1 MPILTWKKLKTTIS
15 FSLKCKSL
23 VECISVY
30 WVCAVPGMPEE
41 EVGSPETGVA
51 GGWVLVI
58 KPMYSA
64 REARV
69 LDYWASLQ
77 PKLHALYEDVIWYI
91 VSRSTDTDFFFCFI
105 LNSISGIVLKVVSS
119 LPDGLDVS
127 LSSCPA
133 CGCWEDKHMPLCL
146 AAFPDPALL
155 IHFDFQYF
163 RSIVYCLS
171 HLSHNYFRRCQK
183 NSQGLSA
190 LRSPRA
196 IIS

>member
-1 MPILTWKKLKTTIS
+1 M
-15 FSLKCKSL
+15 
-23 VECISVY
+23 Y
-30 WVCAVPGMPEE
+30 VCALSGCSVWDAR

-51 GGWVLVI
+51 RGWVLAI
-58 KPMYSA
+58 KLMYSA
-64 REARV
+64 REARA

-105 LNSISGIVLKVVSS
+105 LNSKSGIILKVVVSS
-119 LPDGLDVS
+119 LPDGLDES
-127 LSSCPA
+127 LSVCPV
-133 CGCWEDKHMPLCL
+133 CECWKDKRMPLCL
-146 AAFPDPALL
+146 AAFLDPALL
-155 IHFDFQYF
+155 IHLYFQYS

-171 HLSHNYFRRCQK
+171 HLFHNYFRRCLK

-190 LRSPRA
+190 LRSPKA